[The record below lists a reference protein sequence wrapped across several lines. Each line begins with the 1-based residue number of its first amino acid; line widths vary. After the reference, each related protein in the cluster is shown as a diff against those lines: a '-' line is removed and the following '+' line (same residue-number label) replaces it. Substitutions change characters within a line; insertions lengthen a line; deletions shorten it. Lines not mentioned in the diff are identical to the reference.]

1 MAETTEPTGT
11 TGTAGA
17 IRPTGPE
24 GGPVTSGTAPGAAG
38 GPTAAGGPAPS
49 AGRAPADALPKGFRS
64 AELGWPELKRIP
76 HPPYRIPLLG
86 DLLGASRRT
95 PLQDSLR
102 YAAELGPIFRR
113 KVFGREFVFVGGS
126 ALAADLA
133 DETRFA
139 KHVGLGIANLRP
151 VVGDALFTAYN
162 HEPNWQLAHDVLAP
176 GFSREAMAAYH
187 PMMLDVARRLTGH
200 WDRELA
206 AGRPVDVPGDMT
218 KLTLETIA
226 RTGFGHDFGSFERTR
241 PHPFVTAMVGT
252 LTYAQR
258 LNTVPSPALLRRASR
273 RNEADIAHLDHT
285 VDELVRARRANGG
298 GDGDLLD
305 RMLDTAHPV
314 TGERLS
320 AQNVRRQVVTF
331 LVAGHETTS
340 GALSFAL
347 HYLSRDPHVA
357 ARARAEVDR
366 VWGDTAVPGYEQVAK
381 LRYVRRV
388 LDEALRLW
396 PTAPAFAREARAD
409 TVLGGE
415 HPMRRGGWA
424 LVLTAMLHRDP
435 GTWGPAPERFDPD
448 RFDAAAVR
456 ARAPHTYKP
465 FGTGARA
472 CIGRQFALHEA
483 TLVLGLLLRRYE
495 LRPDPAYR
503 LRVTERLTLMPEGL
517 RLHLERRRTP
527 VGGAPLGEEET
538 GERRIGEG
546 PVEAVGDEPA
556 ASASEPRCPVRRSG
570 D

>member
-1 MAETTEPTGT
+1 MAETVSTT
-11 TGTAGA
+11 TGD
-17 IRPTGPE
+17 
-24 GGPVTSGTAPGAAG
+24 V
-38 GPTAAGGPAPS
+38 
-49 AGRAPADALPKGFRS
+49 LPKGFRS
-64 AELGWPELKRIP
+64 AELGWPALRRIP

-102 YAAELGPIFRR
+102 YARQLGPIFRR
-113 KVFGREFVFVGGS
+113 KAFGREFVFVWG
-126 ALAADLA
+126 AELTADMA
-133 DETRFA
+133 DEARFA

-187 PMMLDVARRLTGH
+187 PMMLDVAERLTAH
-200 WDRELA
+200 WDREAA

-226 RTGFGHDFGSFERTR
+226 RTGFGHDFGSFERDR

-258 LNTVPSPALLRRASR
+258 LNILPFPGLWKGAARQ
-273 RNEADIAHLDHT
+273 NEADIAYLDRT
-285 VDELVRARRANGG
+285 VDALVRQRRAGG
-298 GDGDLLD
+298 GGQGDLLD
-305 RMLDTAHPV
+305 RMLDTAHPA

-320 AQNVRRQVVTF
+320 DENIRRQVVTF

-347 HYLSRDPHVA
+347 HYLSLNPRIA

-366 VWGDTAVPGYEQVAK
+366 VWGGTPMPGYDQVAK

-396 PTAPAFAREARAD
+396 PTAPAFAREARED

-415 HPMRRGGWA
+415 HPMRRGAWA
-424 LVLTAMLHRDP
+424 LILTAMLHRDP
-435 GTWGPAPERFDPD
+435 EVWGEDAERFDPD

-456 ARAPHTYKP
+456 GRAPHAFKP

-483 TLVLGLLLRRYE
+483 TLVLGLLLRRYD

-503 LRVTERLTLMPEGL
+503 LRVTERLTLMPDGL
-517 RLHLERRRTP
+517 RMGLERRTAP
-527 VGGAPLGEEET
+527 VAP
-538 GERRIGEG
+538 R
-546 PVEAVGDEPA
+546 EPYA
-556 ASASEPRCPVRRSG
+556 ASAPAPAPEEASAPRCPVHRAG

>member
-1 MAETTEPTGT
+1 MAETAT
-11 TGTAGA
+11 TAGA
-17 IRPTGPE
+17 
-24 GGPVTSGTAPGAAG
+24 V
-38 GPTAAGGPAPS
+38 
-49 AGRAPADALPKGFRS
+49 LPKGFRS
-64 AELGWPELKRIP
+64 AELGWPELHRIP
-76 HPPYRIPLLG
+76 HPPYRLPLLG
-86 DLLGASRRT
+86 DIVGAGRRT

-102 YAAELGPIFRR
+102 YGRELGPIFRR
-113 KVFGREFVFVGGS
+113 KVFGREFVFVGG
-126 ALAADLA
+126 AELAADMA
-133 DETRFA
+133 DESRFA

-187 PMMLDVARRLTGH
+187 PMMLDVADRLTGH

-206 AGRPVDVPGDMT
+206 AGRSVDVPGDMT

-226 RTGFGHDFGSFERTR
+226 RTGFGHDFGSFERAR
-241 PHPFVTAMVGT
+241 LHPFVTAMVGT

-258 LNTVPSPALLRRASR
+258 LNTLPFPGLLRRAAR
-273 RNEADIAHLDHT
+273 QNEADIAYLDRT
-285 VDELVRARRANGG
+285 VDALVRARRSRGG

-305 RMLDTAHPV
+305 RMLDTAHPG

-320 AQNVRRQVVTF
+320 AQNVRRQVITF

-347 HYLSRDPHVA
+347 HYLSLNPRIA

-366 VWGDTAVPGYEQVAK
+366 VWGTTAVPGYDQVAK

-396 PTAPAFAREARAD
+396 PTAPAFAREARED
-409 TVLGGE
+409 TLLGGE
-415 HPMRRGGWA
+415 HPMRQGAWA

-435 GTWGPAPERFDPD
+435 RVWGADADRFDPD
-448 RFDAAAVR
+448 RFEASAVR
-456 ARAPHTYKP
+456 GRPPHTYKP

-483 TLVLGLLLRRYE
+483 TLVLGLLLRRYD

-517 RLHLERRRTP
+517 RLRLERRT
-527 VGGAPLGEEET
+527 APAAPAGT
-538 GERRIGEG
+538 G
-546 PVEAVGDEPA
+546 PEPA
-556 ASASEPRCPVRRSG
+556 GTGPEEAGSAVRCPVHRAG